1 MTKPLKLSPAE
12 QRNLDISLAVSAEKG
27 HMDMVG
33 TLLALG
39 ADVHAQ
45 DDATLCWAASHG
57 YPQTVRLLLDAG
69 ANVHAQNDHA
79 LRRGAYWG
87 YAEMVQLLANQIFA
101 AESWRGKSRA
111 EIEAEANALYN
122 KIKADNPQPDRLRTA
137 GTILLDCAL
146 CCWEQVRPAPPKI
159 QISPRP
165 AQPRPL

>member
-1 MTKPLKLSPAE
+1 
-12 QRNLDISLAVSAEKG
+12 V
-27 HMDMVG
+27 
-33 TLLALG
+33 LG
-39 ADVHAQ
+39 
-45 DDATLCWAASHG
+45 G
-57 YPQTVRLLLDAG
+57 QTVRLLLDAG